1 MYARQ
6 MHEQFPD
13 SSECKPYKSF
23 VYRGGVKEPS
33 TRKRKEQI
41 IYDELL
47 QAVEGESDSEFE
59 AVPLDPG
66 EQLLASIQNI
76 VRQPQVNATS
86 GRIQK
91 LKALFIWFE
100 QEPREDSN
108 STGSLVKFAEGVQEP
123 NNKHPVAA
131 PSNGLRVLVESPSLS
146 APPIAPFKVAP
157 KNKDAP
163 KHPVPVIAG

>member
-1 MYARQ
+1 MLRAARKRVNMYARQ

-23 VYRGGVKEPS
+23 VYRGGGKEPS

-59 AVPLDPG
+59 AVPLDLG

-76 VRQPQVNATS
+76 ACQTQVNATS

-91 LKALFIWFE
+91 LKALVIWFE
-100 QEPREDSN
+100 QEPREDS
-108 STGSLVKFAEGVQEP
+108 V
-123 NNKHPVAA
+123 
-131 PSNGLRVLVESPSLS
+131 
-146 APPIAPFKVAP
+146 
-157 KNKDAP
+157 
-163 KHPVPVIAG
+163 